1 MPPALQAHD
10 DARTLVAFLREH
22 VGHVEVDEVGPWIGQ
37 AALIEERGEL
47 PSDDGDEVQRVLNA
61 ALAH

>member
-1 MPPALQAHD
+1 MPSVSQAHD
-10 DARTLVAFLREH
+10 DAGALVAFLRDH

-37 AALIEERGEL
+37 AALIEERGES